1 MAKACLA
8 FLVAFSK
15 CGWEPK
21 RGALRRKKQMQTSP
35 TLYPINRIVRFA
47 FKIYEFEI
55 TEKLS
60 LVNV

>member
-8 FLVAFSK
+8 FLEAVGK

-21 RGALRRKKQMQTSP
+21 RDALRRKNQMQTSP

-47 FKIYEFEI
+47 FKINEFEI
-55 TEKLS
+55 TKKLS